1 MRTKFIKKGRGAGN
15 SIPSSLTDG
24 QLESILEEEIK
35 KVPGKKSVDK
45 REEMKDSYVK
55 YLNDNYEEARESFDK
70 LVNLNREFEY
80 KELTELTEDQKRRL
94 GKYLEDAIN
103 IRDYVNKSD
112 LLWGL
117 GEIKRIPDKSR
128 SLNVSI
134 ITLYGRFPVLTM
146 LGTQSPEESE
156 DINQAVFRMRAMMR
170 LDLNPMMLTLDEVK
184 SEAMKKFVRDLK
196 KESGKKGGRKL
207 KTRKKRRKSVRKS
220 RTLKKR
226 RKTKKGKRKSGKRM

>member
-1 MRTKFIKKGRGAGN
+1 M
-15 SIPSSLTDG
+15 
-24 QLESILEEEIK
+24 
-35 KVPGKKSVDK
+35 
-45 REEMKDSYVK
+45 
-55 YLNDNYEEARESFDK
+55 
-70 LVNLNREFEY
+70 
-80 KELTELTEDQKRRL
+80 
-94 GKYLEDAIN
+94 GKYIEDAIN

-128 SLNVSI
+128 ALNVSI

-156 DINQAVFRMRAMMR
+156 DINQAVFRMRAMMG
-170 LDLNPMMLTLDEVK
+170 LDLNPMMLTQDEVK

-207 KTRKKRRKSVRKS
+207 KTRKKRRKSVRKL

-226 RKTKKGKRKSGKRM
+226 KKTQKRKRKSGKKM

>member
-1 MRTKFIKKGRGAGN
+1 MKTKFIKKGRGAGT
-15 SIPSSLTDG
+15 SKSSSQTNE
-24 QLESILEEEIK
+24 QLDSILEEEIK
-35 KVPGKKSVDK
+35 KVPGKKIVDK

-55 YLNDNYEEARESFDK
+55 YLNDNYKEASDSFDK
-70 LVNLNREFEY
+70 LVNLDKEFEY

-94 GKYLEDAIN
+94 GKYIEDAIN

-128 SLNVSI
+128 ALNVSI

-156 DINQAVFRMRAMMR
+156 DINQAVFRMRAMMG
-170 LDLNPMMLTLDEVK
+170 LDLNPMMLTQDEVK
-184 SEAMKKFVRDLK
+184 SEAMKKFVQDLK
-196 KESGKKGGRKL
+196 KDSGKKGGRKR
-207 KTRKKRRKSVRKS
+207 KTKKKHRKSVRKL

-226 RKTKKGKRKSGKRM
+226 RKTQKGKRKSGKKM

>member
-1 MRTKFIKKGRGAGN
+1 MRTKFIKKGRGVGN
-15 SIPSSLTDG
+15 SRPSSPTDG

-35 KVPGKKSVDK
+35 KVPGKKPVDK

-55 YLNDNYEEARESFDK
+55 YLNDNFEEASDSLDK
-70 LVNLNREFEY
+70 LENLHKEFEY

-117 GEIKRIPDKSR
+117 GEIERIPDKSR
-128 SLNVSI
+128 ALNISI

-146 LGTQSPEESE
+146 LGTQSPDESE
-156 DINQAVFRMRAMMR
+156 DINQAVFRMRVMMG
-170 LDLNPMMLTLDEVK
+170 LDLNPMMHTEDEVK
-184 SEAMKKFVRDLK
+184 SKAMKKFVEDLK
-196 KESGKKGGRKL
+196 KESRKKGGRKL
-207 KTRKKRRKSVRKS
+207 KTRKKGRKSARKS

-226 RKTKKGKRKSGKRM
+226 RKTQKGKRKSRKRM